1 MFVRLGVVVVLAL
14 AVGCGGSQSAPAP
27 VAAGPAIEDFGP
39 GLASHEEP
47 ADKLSVAAN
56 RVLAAS
62 YKVAPAGEAGTL
74 MTEWAIHDA
83 ARWPGAETRVV
94 VELTDAKVIV
104 RVQCRMADGS
114 CARTVPD
121 GVELVALAQRLADGI
136 AGDGSADHVLGK
148 LRRTRDDVCAC
159 KDRTCVEEAEQRL
172 MDWAMRHMDELKDLK
187 PTEAQ
192 DDEADR
198 IQDEM
203 DACKERIAPAP
214 RPEPSPS
221 TPVTPLPPG
230 GTGSKACDA
239 YLATFEQVV
248 QKCGEKM
255 GPALEAMIQSRNAQL
270 DAFAEWAT
278 LDKKSRKAAV
288 DAAEP
293 GCKAANDALRQAA
306 TSMGC
311 AL

>member
-1 MFVRLGVVVVLAL
+1 MRLGVVVVLAL
-14 AVGCGGSQSAPAP
+14 AVGCGGSQSAPAT
-27 VAAGPAIEDFGP
+27 VAAGPAVEDFGP
-39 GLASHEEP
+39 GLALHEAS
-47 ADKLSVAAN
+47 ADKLSLAAN

-62 YKVAPAGEAGTL
+62 YQVAPAGEAGTL
-74 MTEWAIHDA
+74 MTEWAVHDA

-94 VELTDAKVIV
+94 VELTDQKVIV
-104 RVQCRMADGS
+104 RVQCRMANGS

-136 AGDGSADHVLGK
+136 AGDGSADQVLGK
-148 LRRTRDDVCAC
+148 LRGTRDDVCAC
-159 KDRTCVEEAEQRL
+159 KDSTCVEEAEQRL
-172 MDWAMRHMDELKDLK
+172 MDWAMSHMEKLKDLK

-192 DDEADR
+192 NEEADR

-203 DACKERIAPAP
+203 QACKERIAPAP

-239 YLATFEQVV
+239 YLATFDQVV